1 MRRAACG
8 GGWVSVW
15 KVPPSQVQLRVQC
28 GESSGEEGWWR
39 PEGRIGLCFYQDWL
53 FSHCR
58 LLTPESCTLWRGL
71 APWIF
76 LWTSNKTKKLVDF
89 QIHIYFPCLLEYF
102 IYHWSY
108 LTKFSIYNILFFVHT
123 FKKHNEIYIPE
134 NNVRHI
140 FSIISNS
147 ELKLH
152 QIQSLSILYHYTYLC
167 NACCLLRDLKMKL
180 LSGNS
185 PCIFYSH

>member
-1 MRRAACG
+1 
-8 GGWVSVW
+8 
-15 KVPPSQVQLRVQC
+15 
-28 GESSGEEGWWR
+28 
-39 PEGRIGLCFYQDWL
+39 
-53 FSHCR
+53 
-58 LLTPESCTLWRGL
+58 
-71 APWIF
+71 
-76 LWTSNKTKKLVDF
+76 VDF

-152 QIQSLSILYHYTYLC
+152 QIQSLSILYHYTYPC
-167 NACCLLRDLKMKL
+167 NAYCLLRDLKMKL
-180 LSGNS
+180 LSGKQS
-185 PCIFYSH
+185 MHFLLTLGF